1 VPDLAHCHPDGFL
14 VAVAF
19 VVVAC
24 LALARVAEA
33 VGYYFVVDDYP
44 VPDGCR
50 VDQIVFV
57 GYFLPGFVEGVVDR
71 GVGFARVPD
80 WVDQLVLENCQ
91 PDVVAVL
98 FLFRGACEN
107 FFPDCE
113 G

>member
-33 VGYYFVVDDYP
+33 VGYYFVADDYP

-50 VDQIVFV
+50 V
-57 GYFLPGFVEGVVDR
+57 E
-71 GVGFARVPD
+71 
-80 WVDQLVLENCQ
+80 
-91 PDVVAVL
+91 
-98 FLFRGACEN
+98 
-107 FFPDCE
+107 
-113 G
+113 